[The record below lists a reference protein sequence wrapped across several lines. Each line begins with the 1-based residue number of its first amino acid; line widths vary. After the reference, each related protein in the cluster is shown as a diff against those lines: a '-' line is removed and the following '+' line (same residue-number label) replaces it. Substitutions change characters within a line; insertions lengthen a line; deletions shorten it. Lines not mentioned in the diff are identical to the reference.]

1 MRLFLLFFV
10 LSHLSL
16 LPASESPGELR
27 FDFQVPGDAIPGRIS
42 ADPDI
47 DVQLHPDGRAEAGAL
62 VATHTQTQTRYLS
75 LRCDDLCEEGEGL
88 LLSMWVKGTHS
99 TGKDIRAGL
108 SLRCPGPDKKNS
120 YVSLASVPL
129 LADRWTLLSGWHF
142 RKPGSPP
149 PQDFK
154 ISIEPGVSLHIDNI
168 VLTRSSIAQ
177 PPDTRPLIQVRGSDV
192 MNGDQR
198 FLLHG
203 INLFACSDDESS
215 DTLHETGTVTEE
227 DYASIRAA
235 GFTCVR
241 LNLWHKV
248 FRESGGWEWLK
259 LHALWARRNDL
270 RLILD
275 MHSPPGGYQSNSYRG
290 PFWKNPSMQQ
300 ELIDF
305 WVRAAREYADDPV
318 VAAFDLLNEPKPP
331 RDADWLA
338 YASRTLK
345 ELRKA
350 GWNRPVIIESSMLAD
365 GWTVDTRP
373 FEDADVIYDTH
384 FYTPWS
390 FTYSAKS
397 KMGMPCVDYGR
408 RVLDEAFLR
417 EHLQADL
424 LAFAA
429 KNKVPVNMG
438 EFGVSDKALAAGGEK
453 WLSIVLSIL
462 DEHQVHRQY
471 FCWCVYGDFA
481 IEPGWFRRSPSLRRE
496 NVLTLLKAH
505 SPTLRKEP

>member
-1 MRLFLLFFV
+1 
-10 LSHLSL
+10 
-16 LPASESPGELR
+16 
-27 FDFQVPGDAIPGRIS
+27 
-42 ADPDI
+42 
-47 DVQLHPDGRAEAGAL
+47 
-62 VATHTQTQTRYLS
+62 
-75 LRCDDLCEEGEGL
+75 
-88 LLSMWVKGTHS
+88 
-99 TGKDIRAGL
+99 
-108 SLRCPGPDKKNS
+108 
-120 YVSLASVPL
+120 
-129 LADRWTLLSGWHF
+129 
-142 RKPGSPP
+142 
-149 PQDFK
+149 
-154 ISIEPGVSLHIDNI
+154 
-168 VLTRSSIAQ
+168 
-177 PPDTRPLIQVRGSDV
+177 
-192 MNGDQR
+192 
-198 FLLHG
+198 
-203 INLFACSDDESS
+203 
-215 DTLHETGTVTEE
+215 
-227 DYASIRAA
+227 
-235 GFTCVR
+235 
-241 LNLWHKV
+241 
-248 FRESGGWEWLK
+248 
-259 LHALWARRNDL
+259 
-270 RLILD
+270 
-275 MHSPPGGYQSNSYRG
+275 
-290 PFWKNPSMQQ
+290 MQQ

-350 GWNRPVIIESSMLAD
+350 GWNRPVIVESSMLAD

-373 FEDADVIYDTH
+373 FEDAAVIYDTH

-481 IEPGWFRRSPSLRRE
+481 VDPGWFRRSPSVRRE

-505 SPTLRKEP
+505 SPTIRKEP